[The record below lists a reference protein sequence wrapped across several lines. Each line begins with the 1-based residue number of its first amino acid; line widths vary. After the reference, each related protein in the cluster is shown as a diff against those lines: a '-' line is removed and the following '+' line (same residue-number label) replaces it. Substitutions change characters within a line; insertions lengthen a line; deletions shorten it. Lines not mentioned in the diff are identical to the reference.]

1 MKVVRFIFL
10 GSHQSGK
17 STLVKSM
24 LNTNER
30 VTATIGLTYISKT
43 MSCCDEL
50 VRASVYDTSG
60 QPYYFEFLKTY
71 VKKAD
76 VVVVVTHGT
85 EPIKV
90 VLKYVNIVPSNKM
103 LVVVNNKI
111 DTLNFKN
118 ARDYPI
124 RRDFYFYQCSAIY
137 DTQTR
142 EAFCSMVANFLN
154 SDTYVPKIYTQ
165 RSFQSESYTNGC
177 TTV

>member
-1 MKVVRFIFL
+1 MKGIRFIFL

-43 MSCCDEL
+43 MSCCDEV
-50 VRASVYDTSG
+50 VRTSVYDTSG
-60 QPYYFEFLKTY
+60 QPYYFKFLKTY

-76 VVVVVTHGT
+76 IVVVVTHGT
-85 EPIKV
+85 EPSEA
-90 VLKYVNIVPSNKM
+90 VLKYVNIVPPNKM

-111 DTLNFKN
+111 DTLNFRN
-118 ARDYPI
+118 AHDYPI
-124 RRDFYFYQCSAIY
+124 RREFYFYQCSATH

-142 EAFCSMVANFLN
+142 EALCSMVANFLN
-154 SDTYVPKIYTQ
+154 SNTYFPKIYTR